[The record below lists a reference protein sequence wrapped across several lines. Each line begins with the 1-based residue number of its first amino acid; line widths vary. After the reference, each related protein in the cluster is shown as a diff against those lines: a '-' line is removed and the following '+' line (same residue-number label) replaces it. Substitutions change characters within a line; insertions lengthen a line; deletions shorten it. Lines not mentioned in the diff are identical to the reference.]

1 MDGAQLCGHITRGTF
16 RHRARACQDK
26 RGSTGSDPR
35 LRRLDALHRFSF
47 LLDARAA
54 LLIAVAFVSAV
65 VVLEEVSKTYGSGA
79 AGVTAL
85 AGLSITVPE
94 GEFLSVMGPSGCGK
108 STVLNLI
115 AGLDD
120 PTRGKV
126 VVAGQ
131 DLGKLSERA
140 RSDLRLRYLGFIF
153 QSFNLLPRLTV
164 ERNVAW
170 RLERLGLHGRAVRE
184 RTAAV
189 LEQVGVQPSA
199 WRRYPSELSGGEQQR
214 VAAARA
220 LATEPRLLLADEPT
234 GNLDSAN
241 GRMILDLLRRL
252 NLERHTSVIVVTHDA
267 FAATSGHR
275 TVEMKD
281 GCIVRDIGSLTSDAH
296 APQVVRFGEP
306 RVEG

>member
-1 MDGAQLCGHITRGTF
+1 M
-16 RHRARACQDK
+16 
-26 RGSTGSDPR
+26 SS
-35 LRRLDALHRFSF
+35 
-47 LLDARAA
+47 
-54 LLIAVAFVSAV
+54 V
-65 VVLEEVSKTYGSGA
+65 VVLEGVTKTYGSGTARVA
-79 AGVTAL
+79 ALSDFGVA
-85 AGLSITVPE
+85 VPE
-94 GEFLSVMGPSGCGK
+94 GEFVSIMGPSGCGK

-120 PTRGKV
+120 PTAGKV

-131 DLGKLSERA
+131 DLSTLSERA

-170 RLERLGLHGRAVRE
+170 RLERIGVRGRAVRE

-189 LEQVGVQPSA
+189 LEQVGVPPAA
-199 WRRYPSELSGGEQQR
+199 WRRFPSELSGGEQQR

-252 NLERHTSVIVVTHDA
+252 NVERVTSVIVVTHDA
-267 FAATSGHR
+267 FAATYGHR
-275 TVEMKD
+275 TIEMQD
-281 GCIVRDIGSLTSDAH
+281 GRIVRDIGSFADLETLRPAT
-296 APQVVRFGEP
+296 RLGEQRP
-306 RVEG
+306 EL

>member
-1 MDGAQLCGHITRGTF
+1 VELEAATTRCS
-16 RHRARACQDK
+16 AA
-26 RGSTGSDPR
+26 S
-35 LRRLDALHRFSF
+35 LF
-47 LLDARAA
+47 LLDGRAP
-54 LLIAVAFVSAV
+54 LLIAAVLGPVASEGSVRVSAV
-65 VVLEEVSKTYGSGA
+65 VVLERVSKTYGSGTA
-79 AGVTAL
+79 QVTAL
-85 AGLSITVPE
+85 SELSIEVPE
-94 GEFLSVMGPSGCGK
+94 GEFVSMMGPSGCGK

-120 PTRGKV
+120 PTRGRI

-140 RSDLRLRYLGFIF
+140 RSDLRLRYVGFIF

-170 RLERLGLHGRAVRE
+170 RLERIGLRARAVRE

-189 LEQVGVQPSA
+189 LEQVGVSASA
-199 WRRYPSELSGGEQQR
+199 WQRYPSELSGGEQQR

-234 GNLDSAN
+234 GNLDSTN

-252 NLERHTSVIVVTHDA
+252 NADRHTSVIAVTHDA
-267 FAATSGHR
+267 FAATYGHR
-275 TVEMKD
+275 TVEMQD
-281 GCIVRDIGSLTSDAH
+281 GRIVRDVGSLADDVA
-296 APQVVRFGEP
+296 VRHVTRLGEQ
-306 RVEG
+306 RAGRS